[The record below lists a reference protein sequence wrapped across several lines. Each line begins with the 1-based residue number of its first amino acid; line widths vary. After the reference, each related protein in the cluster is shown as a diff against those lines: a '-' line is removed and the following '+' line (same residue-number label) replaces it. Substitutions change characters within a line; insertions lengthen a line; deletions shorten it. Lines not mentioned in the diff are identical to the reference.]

1 MFYDKD
7 WLEEQQRLVEQQ
19 KEVRQRVIDDY
30 VSSREPAQSSLHKQ
44 VAQKQGE
51 LKEAQSLEQ
60 LTQDKVKSY
69 KLINKGGRQE
79 IQEMQTRAR
88 LIKKL
93 NKQQEEIAT
102 QLKHLEMQTKAN
114 ALTYAQLSKANQQ
127 YYHTDNEKQNVVKK
141 SLSRLIKENEEVA
154 LKRQKLMIQSQAN
167 SAQLQQYQDSI
178 SQSSKPSLNKQRG
191 IKRYN
196 NYNQIIPFN
205 RGGFIHYNNS
215 QQKVSTGMVKSAI
228 PVPVQLE
235 TDIAKDKHVYHYTG
249 SNAAQLRKKY
259 GEKFLSATEIAKIVT
274 GGEFITKE
282 QIQQMEKESAAL
294 NERLK
299 SKQYGSK
306 YGVTYEQLT
315 QQLALANTRL
325 KKARKTKKNTDEASA
340 RGTAFHKVVELYEK
354 NRLGD
359 NSKLSAQTILNL
371 ARDPK
376 YKQELSWVGDNGN
389 NAEKLLTMLGDYKNL
404 KAQLGLS
411 GKPTTERSLG
421 MVLEYGDKFVE
432 VAGTLDSFFNSIQML
447 GDFKAVSTLKPEA
460 ITVQLNILKE
470 LLKVNKDFVQ
480 DIDEAALMRIFHIA
494 VPGNKRKSGVYE
506 VGQMSQEEVYDMIYR
521 ASNNDKVQSIPNTFK
536 GKLTKVKAI
545 NRKGK
550 EYFETYVNGI
560 NVRDFPSIGLE
571 ETMRQLRTLSPEDK
585 QQALGTIWNTK
596 NYQEQ
601 GKESNKFYWG
611 ETASKGYKNF
621 WQELRGKLRDE
632 ILTNG
637 VLEGIGERSFST
649 ADGIVGGTTV
659 GGQYASFWSK
669 MYRTEEDAQKA
680 QQIIDM
686 FLDTI
691 QDFAESTGD
700 LEKVEKI
707 FSSIRSLGERDD
719 GIHRGFIE
727 AIDARLNYQIGSANS
742 GRRYPFLAKF
752 FNRDASGNEK
762 SKEDK
767 ARDEERTSRNRQF
780 AADKRIQDYA
790 DTFDNLL
797 KELPTKNLEELKK
810 FITGIGSL
818 VGEMKTQASQIG
830 LDSMVPVD
838 QFERPLRIGKEE
850 EVLEM
855 YDLFR
860 QRAIDQLKQANNYEG
875 LALFKK
881 GTSLAQGSTAEQFT
895 HRLAWLYQ
903 MSDIYNEMMSPELE
917 ALNNKLEGQGKAPLT
932 LQEYAKYRLNSA
944 QLAQY
949 EDSLKIR
956 SLYDDTM
963 ARYKKGEIS
972 RDPLEYFLSEVSGWT
987 GGTQTSRY
995 TNKTSGRRTKISEE
1009 DMLVSGK
1016 KFLASFTGN
1025 QVRKNIEAILT
1036 NPDSLELVETLLPEQ
1051 IGPDG
1056 KKMQWWHYRGVA
1068 DKLRAG
1074 DIIRNYQDEDYK
1086 NYNDLLINQ
1095 QDDFGLQEL
1104 HEQKELLETSKEQL
1118 NNSYTEAIKQIDEQ
1132 AQSKLKGNQGSN
1144 LAKAWYEFSGEQVK
1158 TGEEALQRFDT
1169 MFPGYVELARLK
1181 YKKDSVTD
1189 EERERR
1195 KVLSDQLQSN
1205 YMAIREPM
1213 SGIER
1218 NNLDALIGT
1227 IGGYLN
1233 NNLVP
1238 LWDAENKKASVSQ
1251 KYSDAIAQI
1260 EQSIDRLNLILQEV
1274 TGTRKVQGDII
1285 GNLSNLTPQNF
1296 LRSILNLQ
1304 NDETYGA
1311 DVRAS
1316 LQKSGIS
1323 VDDIQKFLSLSDLR
1337 DSYFE
1342 TEVDSD
1348 NRNQILEQI
1357 QQNYGKK
1364 ALETFSDVG
1373 IDLKRRFIEAAKDVG
1388 KLLYGEK
1395 LTIMNEP
1402 VLNNSGELPNETTLK
1417 DSSKVPE
1424 EVAEITADIIEEDK
1438 AQTKPASK
1446 KRKQT
1451 KRSKKEKPVTE
1462 TPAVVNAA
1470 PVQLEG
1476 PLHVIVDDYA
1486 EIARS
1491 FLRELVVSSAQ
1502 NSNTTVEGT
1511 NNNIN
1516 KSANFSNNKQGG
1528 TTKSDEQ
1535 KDGDIQADPLKKYVT
1550 LLAQRYQLETKIH
1563 KLDQD
1568 RKYAKKMG
1576 EDTAILDQQRRGLKG
1591 KKGLKGINEQIDE
1604 VLIDL
1609 RQNLTSKELQ
1619 KMKDVEARLQAKSS
1633 YDKNIYDVQA
1643 KANAREGAYN
1653 QYDKLLNQSL
1663 GIEKQIATTQQRM
1676 QSTPFMLKDEKEALT
1691 QVVNLRVQELNIVHA
1706 KIAALKKSGLLTTEE
1721 VKELE
1726 TGYLAEQAQMN
1737 ADVFGKGKGVSGFWG
1752 KAKEEAKTAVR
1763 RFVDYGLI
1771 MRMIYSIPQALQKI
1785 YALTQQLDT
1794 VMMNLRIVT
1803 GYNTKE
1809 AKELM
1814 VTYQKL
1820 GDQLGATTQ
1829 EIGNSA
1835 NEWLRQGYSAQ
1846 EAGNLIDASLKLS
1859 KLGMIESSEATGY
1872 LTSAL
1877 KGFKLEA
1884 QSAMDIVDKLTK
1896 VDMDA
1901 AVSAG
1906 DIAEALSRTATSAQL
1921 AGLSMDE
1928 AIGIVS
1934 TIGEV
1939 TQKSMQSVGESVK
1952 TLLSR
1957 YGNVKAGVFS
1967 EMNLDDN
1974 GETTE
1979 NINDIE
1985 KTLSKL
1991 GITIRSS
1998 SLEMKDISV
2007 VLDELSG
2014 KWRQLDTVSKNAIAT
2029 AFAGVR
2035 QRENFLVMMENYDR
2049 VQELTQE
2056 SLDAQGTAD
2065 EKYEAYMDSLQ
2076 AHIKGVEN
2084 AWESLTMK
2092 VESSELIKGGLDFL
2106 SLVIKQL
2113 DKISVTFAALGGMK
2127 LFEKLGQIG
2136 LGGKLASAKT
2146 GFRSAMYKWTGG
2158 ESSLIGSFMQKRMLA
2173 KGEEIPGAKAS
2184 WMSLPQVVNNV
2195 VPALQE
2201 NTTAIQT
2208 NNKLIQKDNAQEAK
2222 ETAQVSGGA
2231 GATKKGK
2238 GSGVLKSVGA
2248 GAVAGLTSALTTT
2261 EVNGVSFMGIQ
2272 LAGNGQ
2278 SVAADAGDRA
2288 IAGVTT
2294 GALTALGTAI
2304 GGPLGSMIG
2313 SVVGDMLGQVF
2324 TYIRHKD
2331 DLTRKANVEAAQK
2344 QLEIIGKLEDAVGNF
2359 SSLANQDIWDVETY
2373 EEAESQVKN
2382 IIELLMQATD
2392 LREKYLSAVS
2402 EMIVGTQDVTASVAD
2417 LQKALLE
2424 GSTELRKE
2432 LVRQLEI
2439 AQQEE
2444 KIEEFEKSKEEE
2456 LYNATQ
2462 KIYDEDI
2469 YGTLH
2474 SRTGFYLSDLGNS
2487 WSFKDNKTAN
2497 SLYDAMESL
2506 YGEDKINKKSGF
2518 ITIYGSP
2525 EERLEI
2531 LEQLREEALLRG
2543 LNTAEIERQISA
2555 IKEANMVF
2563 KNYESDIRE
2572 METDL
2577 ALMESGITSLNKKE
2591 LSDLTYEGA
2600 IDAIAKQ
2607 LEENDIAVRDYTG
2620 RIKDEYLSA
2629 IESAIKKTSE
2639 LNDLVKGSTVTFNDI
2654 TEAQQKLSNVLG
2666 DSVYSYEYLRE
2677 LLEYAT
2683 PENVQLFE
2691 SIAKELGLSASSL
2704 QSLVYSADPSQFE
2717 ALAKALHLTTAELE
2731 SMRDVLG
2738 DISLSDAL
2746 LSPADVREKFADYFD
2761 FYQDIMA
2768 DGAFTQENLEKIIA
2782 TYPQLAELLSDTEEL
2797 KSELSKVFLSGDKGA
2812 YSFLYGQSI
2821 LTEYLNNSEFFD
2833 KFRKQVQSYFT
2844 EENGFTKEQIDA
2856 FFNAD
2861 NFEQATNVLFSNAAQ
2876 NIEELREA
2884 LSKYWD
2890 FSVEYEADKTYIEGL
2905 IEAQTMYNNRLI
2917 DNLQEQKDAL
2927 GDVNKQRENQLE
2939 LIKAQM
2945 ALENAQKEKKRVYRE
2960 GIGFTYES
2968 DTEAIAE
2975 AQKKLQE
2982 LETQQKQDEMQAEID
2997 RLKAENEELEKL
3009 EENKK
3014 FEEYSENLKNWTETL
3029 SVGNDKIAQLIQA
3042 YTAVA
3047 KINLGDKYG
3056 NNSDFVNEVNTD
3068 AKEEVDKAWDELQN
3082 AQKELSQVKEGS
3094 IGYND
3099 AVKNYNTKLQN
3110 LKDAVFAQGNTAD
3123 LQSSYEG
3130 KEIGGMNLGQLMDS
3144 GGKSEASIKTE
3155 ITGVENNKGSTAEF
3169 ELLTGAGY
3177 ALGQTDL
3184 EKQFGKTNRTYYK
3197 LYNAKEGTWE
3207 TGWSKF
3213 QSGPYKSIF
3222 DLPAYTIIAND
3233 DYKNYYA
3240 FKSPDGGINWIRN
3253 ISNGK
3258 LGQFATGTIGVGTD
3272 SAALI
3277 NEYGTEAIVTPQGT
3291 ITALPAKTG
3300 IVPAD
3305 ITTNLWK
3312 LGEIAPNLIAQLAS
3326 TREVDLIKQ
3335 QHNDKEFAEMYIDK
3349 LTMTIYPK
3357 EGYNMEKFIQ
3367 EVKSTAR
3374 ISNNITKY

>member
-19 KEVRQRVIDDY
+19 KELRQRVIDHY
-30 VSSREPAQSSLHKQ
+30 VVSREPAQSSLHKQ

-60 LTQDKVKSY
+60 LSQDKVKSY

-79 IQEMQTRAR
+79 IQEMQTRAS

-93 NKQQEEIAT
+93 NKEQEKIAT

-127 YYHTDNEKQNVVKK
+127 YYHTENEKQNVVKK
-141 SLSRLIKENEEVA
+141 SLNRLIKENEEVA
-154 LKRQKLMIQSQAN
+154 LKRQELMMQSQAN

-178 SQSSKPSLNKQRG
+178 SQSSKLSLNKQRG
-191 IKRYN
+191 IKKYN

-205 RGGFIHYNNS
+205 RGGFIHHDNS
-215 QQKVSTGMVKSAI
+215 QQKLSTGMIKSAI

-235 TDIAKDKHVYHYTG
+235 TDIAKGKHAYHYTG

-259 GEKFLSATEIAKIVT
+259 GEKFLSATEIARIVT
-274 GGEFITKE
+274 GEEFITKQ
-282 QIQQMEKESAAL
+282 QIKQMEKESASL
-294 NERLK
+294 MERLN

-315 QQLALANTRL
+315 QQLALANTKL
-325 KKARKTKKNTDEASA
+325 KEARKTKKNIDAASA

-354 NRLGD
+354 NQLGD
-359 NSKLSAQTILNL
+359 NFKLSAQTILNL

-421 MVLEYGDKFVE
+421 MILEYGDKFVE

-460 ITVQLNILKE
+460 ITIQLNILKE

-494 VPGNKRKSGVYE
+494 VPGNKRKSGIYE

-521 ASNNDKVQSIPNTFK
+521 ASNNGKVQSIPNTFK

-545 NRKGK
+545 NKKGK
-550 EYFETYVNGI
+550 EYLETYVNGI

-707 FSSIRSLGERDD
+707 FSSVRSLGERDD

-762 SKEDK
+762 SKEEK
-767 ARDEERTSRNRQF
+767 VRDEERTSRNRQF

-797 KELPTKNLEELKK
+797 KELPTNNLEELKK

-818 VGEMKTQASQIG
+818 IGEMKIQASQIG

-850 EVLEM
+850 EALEM

-860 QRAIDQLKQANNYEG
+860 QRAIDKLKQANDYEG
-875 LALFKK
+875 LTLFKK

-903 MSDIYNEMMSPELE
+903 MSDIYDEMMSPELE
-917 ALNNKLEGQGKAPLT
+917 ALNNKLEGQGKASLT
-932 LQEYAKYRLNSA
+932 LQEYAKYRLNST

-949 EDSLKIR
+949 EDSLKIK
-956 SLYDDTM
+956 SLYDDIM
-963 ARYKKGEIS
+963 VRYKKGEIS

-995 TNKTSGRRTKISEE
+995 TSKASGRRTKISEE
-1009 DMLVSGK
+1009 DLLVSGK

-1036 NPDSLELVETLLPEQ
+1036 NPDSLELVETLLPGQ

-1056 KKMQWWHYRGVA
+1056 KKMQWWHSRGVA

-1086 NYNDLLINQ
+1086 NYNDLLINR

-1104 HEQKELLETSKEQL
+1104 HEQKELLETSKEQF
-1118 NNSYTEAIKQIDEQ
+1118 NNSYAEAIKQIEEQ

-1158 TGEEALQRFDT
+1158 TGEEALQRFET
-1169 MFPGYVELARLK
+1169 MFPGYTELARLK

-1251 KYSDAIAQI
+1251 KYSDTIAQI

-1274 TGTRKVQGDII
+1274 AGNRKVQGDII

-1296 LRSILNLQ
+1296 LRNILNLQ

-1311 DVRAS
+1311 DVQAS

-1323 VDDIQKFLSLSDLR
+1323 VDDIQKFLNLSDLR

-1395 LTIMNEP
+1395 LAIINEP
-1402 VLNNSGELPNETTLK
+1402 VLNNSGELPSKTASTASLET
-1417 DSSKVPE
+1417 PE
-1424 EVAEITADIIEEDK
+1424 EVAEIAADIIEEDK
-1438 AQTKPASK
+1438 VQTKSASK
-1446 KRKQT
+1446 KRRQT
-1451 KRSKKEKPVTE
+1451 KRSKKEQPIME
-1462 TPAVVNAA
+1462 APAIANAT
-1470 PVQLEG
+1470 PVQLAG
-1476 PLHVIVDDYA
+1476 PIHVIVDDYA

-1491 FLRELVVSSAQ
+1491 FLRELSITDVQNNRNTITGASA
-1502 NSNTTVEGT
+1502 NNT
-1511 NNNIN
+1511 NNGYHY
-1516 KSANFSNNKQGG
+1516 SNNKRELGEQ
-1528 TTKSDEQ
+1528 TDEANIR
-1535 KDGDIQADPLKKYVT
+1535 DIQADPLKKYVT

-1591 KKGLKGINEQIDE
+1591 KKGLKGVNEQIDE

-1619 KMKDVEARLQAKSS
+1619 KMKDVEARLQAKSN

-1653 QYDKLLNQSL
+1653 QYSKLLNQSL

-1691 QVVNLRVQELNIVHA
+1691 QVVNLRVQELNILHA

-1763 RFVDYGLI
+1763 RFVDYGII

-1785 YALTQQLDT
+1785 YALTQQLDA

-1809 AKELM
+1809 AQELM
-1814 VTYQKL
+1814 ITYQKL

-1829 EIGNSA
+1829 EIANSA

-1846 EAGNLIDASLKLS
+1846 EAGDLIDASMKLS
-1859 KLGMIESSEATGY
+1859 KLGMIDSSQATGY

-1884 QSAMDIVDKLTK
+1884 ESAMDIVDKLTK

-1928 AIGIVS
+1928 TIGIVS

-1939 TQKSMQSVGESVK
+1939 TQKSMNSVGESVK

-1967 EMNLDDN
+1967 EMSLEGDS
-1974 GETTE
+1974 ETTE

-2056 SLDAQGTAD
+2056 SLDAQGTANA
-2065 EKYEAYMDSLQ
+2065 KYEAYMDSLG

-2092 VESSELIKGGLDFL
+2092 IQTSDILKVGLDFL
-2106 SLVIKQL
+2106 SGVIKNL
-2113 DKISVTFAALGGMK
+2113 DTIVTLLTTIASTRIFSRLNLGNIGKGAIKGKIGAMAVGALGGDSSI
-2127 LFEKLGQIG
+2127 LGRA
-2136 LGGKLASAKT
+2136 LGKRVSPLPSTNASTKT
-2146 GFRSAMYKWTGG
+2146 KTFSPFQPIVDALNANTKAVRDNTG
-2158 ESSLIGSFMQKRMLA
+2158 
-2173 KGEEIPGAKAS
+2173 
-2184 WMSLPQVVNNV
+2184 
-2195 VPALQE
+2195 ALR
-2201 NTTAIQT
+2201 
-2208 NNKLIQKDNAQEAK
+2208 K
-2222 ETAQVSGGA
+2222 ETAQDESDGTMFA
-2231 GATKKGK
+2231 GNAKGKKGGK
-2238 GSGVLKSVGA
+2238 AQALL
-2248 GAVAGLTSALTTT
+2248 GAVGTGAIAGLTTAVTTS
-2261 EVNGVSFMGIQ
+2261 EVNGVSFMGMQ

-2278 SVAADAGDRA
+2278 TVEADAADKA

-2294 GALTALGTAI
+2294 GALTAVGTLI
-2304 GGPLGSMIG
+2304 GGSLGAMIG
-2313 SVVGDMLGQVF
+2313 SVLGDVLGQVF

-2344 QLEIIGKLEDAVGNF
+2344 QLEIIGKLEDAVSNF
-2359 SSLANQDIWDVETY
+2359 SSLANQDIWDAETY
-2373 EEAESQVKN
+2373 EEAKSQVQN
-2382 IIELLMQATD
+2382 IIDLLMQETE

-2424 GSTELRKE
+2424 GSPELRKE
-2432 LVRQLEI
+2432 LIRQLEI

-2444 KIEEFEKSKEEE
+2444 KIEEFKKSKEEE

-2462 KIYDEDI
+2462 KIYEDNI
-2469 YGTLH
+2469 TDLRSH
-2474 SRTGFYLSDLGNS
+2474 TSFDLSDLGNA
-2487 WSFKDNKTAN
+2487 WSPKVMEAAS
-2497 SLYDAMESL
+2497 SLYDTMVSL
-2506 YGEDKINKKSGF
+2506 YGEDKINQFSGL
-2518 ITIYGSP
+2518 ITINGSP

-2531 LEQLREEALLRG
+2531 LEQLREEARLRG

-2555 IKEANMVF
+2555 IKEANMIF
-2563 KNYESDIRE
+2563 ENYESDIRE

-2577 ALMESGITSLNKKE
+2577 ALKESGIASLNKKE

-2607 LEENDIAVRDYTG
+2607 LEENDIVVRDYTG

-2654 TEAQQKLSNVLG
+2654 TEAQQRLSNVLDG
-2666 DSVYSYEYLRE
+2666 SDYSYESLRE

-2704 QSLVYSADPSQFE
+2704 QSLVYSADPSQFD
-2717 ALAKALHLTTAELE
+2717 ALAKALHLTTTELE

-2782 TYPQLAELLSDTEEL
+2782 TYPQLAELLSDTEKL

-2833 KFRKQVQSYFT
+2833 KFREKVQSYFT

-2861 NFEQATNVLFSNAAQ
+2861 NFEQATNVLFSNTAQ

-2997 RLKAENEELEKL
+2997 RLEAENEELEKL

-3029 SVGNDKIAQLIQA
+3029 SVGNDKIAQLVQA

-3068 AKEEVDKAWDELQN
+3068 AKEKVDQAWGELQN
-3082 AQKELSQVKEGS
+3082 AQKELSKVKEGS
-3094 IGYND
+3094 IDYND

-3130 KEIGGMNLGQLMDS
+3130 KEIGGMNLGQLMNS
-3144 GGKSEASIKTE
+3144 GGKSEASIKAE

-3233 DYKNYYA
+3233 DYRNYYA